1 MKERDTLAGP
11 GFWLPAL
18 AAPIVA
24 TVGIASGNGFARML
38 GLEGSP
44 PGFALCFVGGCA
56 ATMGWVC
63 LALAR
68 LNPNAKPEGGTD
80 AKT

>member
-1 MKERDTLAGP
+1 MKERDTFAVC

-24 TVGIASGNGFARML
+24 TVGIASGNGFARVL

-44 PGFALCFVGGCA
+44 PGFVLCFVGGLA
-56 ATMGWVC
+56 ATMCWVC
-63 LALAR
+63 LAFAR
-68 LNPNAKPEGGTD
+68 LDSDEPEGGSD
-80 AKT
+80 AE